1 LRLIADFI
9 LAYPRL
15 IIAVMIT
22 LAVMAIYP
30 ALQIQTDFNLEGFF
44 PESSSTIAEYQ
55 RLADEFGRDDNV
67 IAVAFE
73 STNLFT
79 CRVLTDLESIT
90 TAFQGINNVTEVVSI
105 ISSSRLITDAGM
117 LQSEYFLKSPS
128 VGCLGLADGHPFA
141 RDVVADMVSD
151 PFINGLLLNS
161 EANVTAMYLE
171 LDDNVNSYVVRA
183 QVIGD
188 MLDVLSKYE
197 GVYDFKIAGIPYF
210 RNQYVNL
217 LNSEIVMYISI
228 SSFLIIGLLW
238 GLFRNLR
245 GIIIPIGIVW
255 LTILLTVA
263 VVVLTGGYF
272 EILSSTIA
280 PILLCVGIADSVH
293 LLTKYQDSRFSGLAT
308 GPALRETIMILG
320 TATLMTSITT
330 AIGFATLATSTV
342 IPMKRFGIYTAAGV
356 MIAFLITIFLLPTLL
371 PYFKDT
377 TGKKGT
383 HNSVHNWLGTKLAL
397 TYEFVIKKYKLIVV
411 VTFLITSVFALAAT
425 GIRVNGKIFDDVGSE
440 QQVMK
445 DSRFFSERMAPQF
458 PLEFIID
465 TGQPEGAFDP
475 LLIYKMEQFENFLI
489 SIPEI
494 ERTTSL
500 ATLLREVHH
509 LMDPQGNGTTPLPE
523 SRDLIAQYMVLIEIS
538 DADGVNRLVDF
549 DYSTLRIATNIQDAG
564 SYRINEIREQIE
576 PWIHGNFE
584 GYQVIVT
591 GTSILV
597 ADLTQNIVSSL
608 GWSIALA
615 FLFISLLMGALFK
628 DLRLVV
634 ISILPNIIPLIIAA
648 GTMGFLGIDLKPS
661 TAVIFT
667 IAFGIAVDDSIHY
680 LARLRIEITR
690 TNSLSTAL
698 SVTTQRT
705 GRAIVLTSVILIT
718 GFGTLA
724 TSAFTSTMLM
734 GALTCLTIIT
744 ALFADIFFLP
754 ALLHWVNPEFRS
766 LRKVS

>member
-15 IIAVMIT
+15 IIAVMVS
-22 LAVMAIYP
+22 LAVLSIYP

-44 PESSSTIAEYQ
+44 PEDAATISEYE
-55 RLADEFGRDDNV
+55 RLADEFGRDDNI

-73 STNLFT
+73 SQNLFS
-79 CRVLTDLESIT
+79 CPVLKDLDSIT
-90 TAFQGINNVTEVVSI
+90 RRFEEIDNVNDVISI
-105 ISSSRLITDAGM
+105 VTSSRLINESGM
-117 LQSEYFLKSPS
+117 LRTDQYLPHHTAICPEDNNTQFISQDIIL
-128 VGCLGLADGHPFA
+128 
-141 RDVVADMVSD
+141 DMVKD
-151 PFINGLLLNS
+151 PFINGLLLNN
-161 EANVTAMYLE
+161 EANVTAIYLE
-171 LDDNVNSYVVRA
+171 LDDSVNSYVVRA

-188 MLDVLSKYE
+188 MMSVISEYQTA
-197 GVYDFKIAGIPYF
+197 YDFKIAGIPYF

-217 LNSEIVMYISI
+217 LNSEIIMYISI
-228 SSFLIIGLLW
+228 SSVLIIGLLW

-245 GIIIPIGIVW
+245 GILIPIGIVW
-255 LTILLTVA
+255 LTILFTVA
-263 VVVLTGGYF
+263 VVVITGGYF

-293 LLTKYQDSRFSGLAT
+293 LLTKYQDSRFSGMAT
-308 GPALRETIMILG
+308 GPALRETLMILG

-330 AIGFATLATSTV
+330 AIGFATLATSNV

-356 MIAFLITIFLLPTLL
+356 MIAFVITIFLLPTLL
-371 PYFKDT
+371 PYFKDPA
-377 TGKKGT
+377 GRKGT
-383 HNSVHNWLGTKLAL
+383 HNAVHDWLGEKLASI
-397 TYEFVIKKYKLIVV
+397 YHFVISYHKPIVV
-411 VTFLITSVFALAAT
+411 GTFLITTVFALAAT
-425 GIRVNGKIFDDVGSE
+425 DIRVNGKIFDDVGPD

-445 DSRFFSERMAPQF
+445 DSRFFSDRLAPQF

-465 TGQPEGAFDP
+465 TGMPEGAFDP
-475 LLIYKMEQFENFLI
+475 HLIQKIDDFENYLLT
-489 SIPEI
+489 IPEI
-494 ERTTSL
+494 ERSTSL

-509 LMDPQGNGTTPLPE
+509 LMAPSIEGNILLPE
-523 SRDLIAQYMVLIEIS
+523 SRELIAQYMVLIELA

-564 SYRINEIREQIE
+564 SYRVNQIREQIE
-576 PWIHGNFE
+576 PWIQQNFN
-584 GYQVIVT
+584 GYQVTVT

-597 ADLTQNIVSSL
+597 ADLTQNIVGSL
-608 GWSIALA
+608 GWSIGLA
-615 FLFISLLMGALFK
+615 FLFISLLMGAIFK
-628 DLRLVV
+628 DIRLVV

-648 GTMGFLGIDLKPS
+648 GTMGILGIDLKPS

-680 LARLRIEITR
+680 LARLRIELTR
-690 TNSLSTAL
+690 TTSLTSAL
-698 SVTTQRT
+698 FITTQRT

-734 GALTCLTIIT
+734 GALTTLTIIT
-744 ALFADIFFLP
+744 AFLADIFFLP
-754 ALLHWVNPEFRS
+754 ALLYWVNPEFRGI
-766 LRKVS
+766 RKLN